1 MPLATSPAFFMRCF
15 MRCKTALSLCA
26 LLLCAPLSAATPP
39 FQDTIAQR
47 MTACTV
53 CHGKEGRAATDGY
66 YPRIAGKT
74 EGYLYN
80 QLVNFQ
86 DGRRNYQLMNHLVS
100 QFSPAYQ
107 REIAHYFATLDLP
120 YAAPQPPAA
129 EPAVLQRGRA
139 LVFDGDKARGLP
151 ACASCH
157 GAALIGMQP
166 AIPGLLGLPRDYING
181 QLGAWR
187 VGQRRAQAP
196 DCMAHITKI
205 LDTSDINAISHWL
218 AAQPVP
224 SHAKPAPASTALLP
238 LTCGDMPGKAGSAP

>member
-1 MPLATSPAFFMRCF
+1 MPASASSGFTA
-15 MRCKTALSLCA
+15 RCKSALSILT
-26 LLLCAPLSAATPP
+26 LLLCTPLSAATPP

-66 YPRIAGKT
+66 YPRIAGKN
-74 EGYLYN
+74 EGYLFN
-80 QLVNFQ
+80 QLVNFR
-86 DGRRNYQLMNHLVS
+86 DDRRNYRLMNHLVE
-100 QFSPAYQ
+100 QFSDDYL
-107 REIAHYFATLDLP
+107 REIAHYFATLELP
-120 YAAPQPPAA
+120 YAAPQPATA

-139 LVFDGDKARGLP
+139 LVFDGDKARDLP
-151 ACASCH
+151 ACATCH
-157 GAALIGMQP
+157 GSALTGRLP

-196 DCMAHITKI
+196 DCMAHITKT
-205 LDTSDINAISHWL
+205 LTLADINAVSHWL

-224 SHAKPAPASTALLP
+224 AHAQPAAPVLLP
-238 LTCGDMPGKAGSAP
+238 LSCGDMPGKAGSAP

>member
-1 MPLATSPAFFMRCF
+1 MTVAITFTKFKRS
-15 MRCKTALSLCA
+15 KTAFA
-26 LLLCAPLSAATPP
+26 LLALLACAPLSAATPP

-86 DGRRNYQLMNHLVS
+86 DGRRNYRLMNHLVA
-100 QFSPAYQ
+100 QFSDDYQ

-120 YAAPQPPAA
+120 YAAPQPTTAPLAD
-129 EPAVLQRGRA
+129 LQRGRA
-139 LVFDGDKARGLP
+139 LVFEGDKGRDVP
-151 ACASCH
+151 ACISCH
-157 GAALIGMQP
+157 GAALSGMQP
-166 AIPGLLGLPRDYING
+166 AVPGLLGLPRDYINA

-196 DCMAHITKI
+196 DCMAHISRA
-205 LDTSDINAISHWL
+205 LELSDINAISHWL

-224 SHAKPAPASTALLP
+224 ADARPSPASKTPMP
-238 LTCGDMPGKAGSAP
+238 LQCGTITGKNGGKNGSAP